1 MWTKRFSI
9 FAAER
14 RLPELGSG
22 EKRGKERGKK
32 RGRKASEASLEN
44 ESTTL

>member
-1 MWTKRFSI
+1 LV
-9 FAAER
+9 E
-14 RLPELGSG
+14 PGSG

-32 RGRKASEASLEN
+32 RGRNASEASLEN